1 MVVLALDISTSA
13 GYAVLRDG
21 VLVCAGTIKS
31 KKKIDEYGTYPYSY
45 TKMAEYMAQAMY
57 KKVLATDPD
66 VVVIEETNKGKNRYT
81 QKALEF
87 MHLSILTLLAQDKYM
102 DRVKYVNTSDWRR
115 MVGAQLNV
123 DEKKQNTLLS
133 KAKTKA
139 KKNGVALDKKELG
152 IRGKITKK
160 HVAIRVANAEFNLE
174 LRPKDDDIADAI
186 CMALAYTRGVAI
198 CDGH

>member
-13 GYAVLRDG
+13 GYAVLSDG

-31 KKKIDEYGTYPYSY
+31 KKKIDEYGDYPYSY
-45 TKMAEYMAQAMY
+45 SKMAQYMARAMY
-57 KKVLATDPD
+57 NKVLSSDPD
-66 VVVIEETNKGKNRYT
+66 IIVIEETNKGKNRYT

-87 MHLSILTLLAQDKYM
+87 MHLSILTLLAQGKYS
-102 DRVKYVNTSDWRR
+102 DRVRYVNTSDWRR
-115 MVGAQLNV
+115 TVGAQLTQ
-123 DEKKQNTLLS
+123 DEKKQNTVLS

-152 IRGKITKK
+152 IRGKVTKK
-160 HVAIRVANAEFNLE
+160 HVAIRVANEQFDLS

-186 CMALAYTRGVAI
+186 CLALAYIKGVEI

>member
-1 MVVLALDISTSA
+1 MVILALDISTSA
-13 GYAVLRDG
+13 GYAVLSDG

-31 KKKIDEYGTYPYSY
+31 KKKIDEYDKYPYSY
-45 TKMAEYMAQAMY
+45 MKMSHYMAEAMY
-57 KKVLATDPD
+57 KKVLSSEPD
-66 VVVIEETNKGKNRYT
+66 VIVIEETNKGKNRYT

-87 MHLSILTLLAQDKYM
+87 MHLSILNLIAQSKYA
-102 DRVKYVNTSDWRR
+102 DRVKYINTSDWRR
-115 MVGAQLNV
+115 TVGAQLTQ
-123 DEKKQNTLLS
+123 DEKKQNTTLS

-152 IRGKITKK
+152 IRGKVTKK
-160 HVAIRVANAEFNLE
+160 HVAIRVANAEFNLS

-186 CMALAYTRGVAI
+186 CMALAYIKGVDI